1 MSVATSYNVT
11 STQGAREDLANILR
25 FVSPSTTP
33 MYSTLK
39 QSAAPKA
46 VLTEWL
52 GDVLASPDANGVIDG
67 VDMSFIADFTDQ
79 INSRVRL
86 GNRVQTVRRAYAV
99 SRQAQMIDVAPGE
112 SLMAASKAKSLTEL
126 KTDIETIIGSG
137 ASQVAGSGS
146 VAAKSQGL
154 GIWSDPSAAVAD
166 VPASVLSVSGSRFN
180 YSSGSAMTEANFRS
194 VLQAVYEASGSK
206 TDYRLFAGPAIVNA
220 ISDMSRANA
229 NSAAFNQEVGG
240 GRLTLSITEYQSDYG
255 TVKVIPDLFL
265 GREVGTAITGATGS
279 GVSPIVITSAAHGLA
294 DGDIVTISGVGGNTA
309 ANGTF
314 KVAGKTANTFNLTT
328 VAAGANVAGNGTYT
342 AETGLWTRGYNTD
355 DGVLNSNRAYLI
367 PGDDTVSLKFL
378 EGITTQNLPDLA
390 AGPRA
395 FVEAMISLCVT
406 NPRALGSII

>member
-1 MSVATSYNVT
+1 MAVATSYNVT

-67 VDMSFIADFTDQ
+67 VDMSFNADFTDQ

-154 GIWSDPSAAVAD
+154 GVWSDPDAVAAD

-265 GREVGTAITGATGS
+265 GREVGTAITGATNAT
-279 GVSPIVITSAAHGLA
+279 PIVITSAAHGLEN
-294 DGDIVTISGVGGNTA
+294 DDIVTISGVGGNTA

-314 KVAGKTANTFNLTT
+314 KVAGKTTNTFNLTT
-328 VAAGANVAGNGTYT
+328 VAAGANVAGNGAYT
-342 AETGLWTRGYNTD
+342 SGGLWTRGYNTD

>member
-1 MSVATSYNVT
+1 MPVATSFDVT

-67 VDMSFIADFTDQ
+67 VDMSFNADFEDQ

-112 SLMAASKAKSLTEL
+112 SLMASSKAKSLTEL
-126 KTDIETIIGSG
+126 KTDIETVIGSG

-154 GIWSDPSAAVAD
+154 GIWSDPAAVAAD
-166 VPASVLSVSGSRFN
+166 VPASVRSVSGSRFN
-180 YSSGSAMTEANFRS
+180 YSTPGAMTEANFRS

-265 GREVGTAITGATGS
+265 GREVGSAITSSSTAN
-279 GVSPIVITSAAHGLA
+279 PAVITTAAAHGLTT
-294 DGDIVTISGVGGNTA
+294 GDTVTISGVTGNDA
-309 ANGTF
+309 INGTF
-314 KVAGKTANTFNLTT
+314 AITVTAPTTFTIT
-328 VAAGANVAGNGTYT
+328 GQTGAAGAGTG
-342 AETGLWTRGYNTD
+342 GLWTRGYNTD

-378 EGITTQNLPDLA
+378 EGITTQDLPDLA

>member
-1 MSVATSYNVT
+1 MAVATSYNVT
-11 STQGAREDLANILR
+11 STQGARQDLANILR

-67 VDMSFIADFTDQ
+67 VDMAFNADFTDQ

-112 SLMAASKAKSLTEL
+112 SLMASSKAKSLTEL

-166 VPASVLSVSGSRFN
+166 VPASVRSVSGSRFN
-180 YSSGSAMTEANFRS
+180 YSTPGAMTEANFRS

-265 GREVGTAITGATGS
+265 GREVGSAITSSSTAN
-279 GVSPIVITSAAHGLA
+279 PAVITTAAAHGLTT
-294 DGDIVTISGVGGNTA
+294 GDTVTISGVTGNDA
-309 ANGTF
+309 INGTF
-314 KVAGKTANTFNLTT
+314 AITVTAPTTFTIT
-328 VAAGANVAGNGTYT
+328 GQTGAAGAGTG
-342 AETGLWTRGYNTD
+342 GLWTRGFNTD

-367 PGDDTVSLKFL
+367 PGDDTVSLKML
-378 EGITTQNLPDLA
+378 EGITTQDLPDLA

>member
-1 MSVATSYNVT
+1 MAVATSYNVT
-11 STQGAREDLANILR
+11 STQGARQDLANILR

-67 VDMSFIADFTDQ
+67 VDMAFNADFTDQ

-166 VPASVLSVSGSRFN
+166 VPASVRSVSGSRFN
-180 YSSGSAMTEANFRS
+180 YSTPGAMTEANFRS

-265 GREVGTAITGATGS
+265 GREVGSAITSSSTAN
-279 GVSPIVITSAAHGLA
+279 PAVITTAAAHGLTT
-294 DGDIVTISGVGGNTA
+294 GDTVTISGVTGNDA
-309 ANGTF
+309 INGTF
-314 KVAGKTANTFNLTT
+314 AITVTAPTTFTIT
-328 VAAGANVAGNGTYT
+328 GQTGAAGAGTG
-342 AETGLWTRGYNTD
+342 GLWTRGFNTD

-378 EGITTQNLPDLA
+378 EGITTQDLPDLA

>member
-67 VDMSFIADFTDQ
+67 VDMSFNADFTDQ

-154 GIWSDPSAAVAD
+154 GVWSDPSAAVAD

-255 TVKVIPDLFL
+255 SVKCIPDLFL
-265 GREVGTAITGATGS
+265 GREVGSAITSSSTDNPA
-279 GVSPIVITSAAHGLA
+279 IITTTAAHGLTT
-294 DGDIVTISGVGGNTA
+294 GDTVTISGVTGNDA
-309 ANGTF
+309 INGTF
-314 KVAGKTANTFNLTT
+314 VITVTAPTTFTIT
-328 VAAGANVAGNGTYT
+328 GQTGAAGAGTG
-342 AETGLWTRGYNTD
+342 GLWTRGYNTD

>member
-1 MSVATSYNVT
+1 MAVATSFNVT
-11 STQGAREDLANILR
+11 STQGARQDLANILR
-25 FVSPSTTP
+25 YVSPSTTP

-67 VDMSFIADFTDQ
+67 VDLIFNTGFEDQ
-79 INSRVRL
+79 INSRVLL

-126 KTDIETIIGSG
+126 KTDIETVIGSG

-166 VPASVLSVSGSRFN
+166 VPASVRSVSGSRFN
-180 YSSGSAMTEANFRS
+180 YSTPGAMTEANFRS

-265 GREVGTAITGATGS
+265 GREVGSAITSSSTLNPA
-279 GVSPIVITSAAHGLA
+279 VITTTAAHGLTT
-294 DGDIVTISGVGGNTA
+294 GDTVTISGVTGNDA
-309 ANGTF
+309 INGTF
-314 KVAGKTANTFNLTT
+314 AITVTAATTFTIT
-328 VAAGANVAGNGTYT
+328 GQTGAAGAGTG
-342 AETGLWTRGYNTD
+342 GLWTRGYNTD

-378 EGITTQNLPDLA
+378 EGIITQNLPDLA

>member
-1 MSVATSYNVT
+1 MAVATSYNVT
-11 STQGAREDLANILR
+11 STQGARQDLANILR

-67 VDMSFIADFTDQ
+67 VDMAFNADFTDQ

-166 VPASVLSVSGSRFN
+166 VPASVRSVSGSRFN
-180 YSSGSAMTEANFRS
+180 YSTPGAMTEANFRS

-265 GREVGTAITGATGS
+265 GREVGSAITSSSTAN
-279 GVSPIVITSAAHGLA
+279 PAVITTAAAHGLTT
-294 DGDIVTISGVGGNTA
+294 GDTVTISGVTGNDA
-309 ANGTF
+309 INGTF
-314 KVAGKTANTFNLTT
+314 AITVTAPTTFTIT
-328 VAAGANVAGNGTYT
+328 GQTGAAGAGTG
-342 AETGLWTRGYNTD
+342 GLWTRGFNTD

-367 PGDDTVSLKFL
+367 PGDDTVSLKML
-378 EGITTQNLPDLA
+378 EGITTQDLPDLA

>member
-67 VDMSFIADFTDQ
+67 VDLSFNADFTDQ

-126 KTDIETIIGSG
+126 KTDIETVIGSG

-154 GIWSDPSAAVAD
+154 GIWSDPAAVAAD

-265 GREVGTAITGATGS
+265 GREVGTAITAATNAT
-279 GVSPIVITSAAHGLA
+279 PIVVTSTAHGLE
-294 DGDIVTISGVGGNTA
+294 DDDIVTISGVGGNTA

-328 VAAGANVAGNGTYT
+328 VAAGANVAGNGAYT
-342 AETGLWTRGYNTD
+342 SGGLWTRGYNTD

-378 EGITTQNLPDLA
+378 EGITTLNLPDLA